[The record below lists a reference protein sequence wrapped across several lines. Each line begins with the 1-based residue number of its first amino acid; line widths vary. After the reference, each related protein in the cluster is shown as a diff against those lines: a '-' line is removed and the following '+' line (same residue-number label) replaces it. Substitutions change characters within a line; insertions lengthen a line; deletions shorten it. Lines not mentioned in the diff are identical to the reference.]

1 MEIAHALRDMHPV
14 RGIVITHQVARMEDR
29 SKNGEA
35 RRRSGEQSP
44 DGDAQFNLNA
54 YYLFSHIMLGQSRG
68 QFLFSE
74 GFLKV
79 DILDRCRPTQRAF
92 PHPGF

>member
-1 MEIAHALRDMHPV
+1 M
-14 RGIVITHQVARMEDR
+14 
-29 SKNGEA
+29 A
-35 RRRSGEQSP
+35 RRGGEVERRQSP

-74 GFLKV
+74 GFLKA
-79 DILDRCRPTQRAF
+79 DILDRCRPMLLAF
-92 PHPGF
+92 PRR